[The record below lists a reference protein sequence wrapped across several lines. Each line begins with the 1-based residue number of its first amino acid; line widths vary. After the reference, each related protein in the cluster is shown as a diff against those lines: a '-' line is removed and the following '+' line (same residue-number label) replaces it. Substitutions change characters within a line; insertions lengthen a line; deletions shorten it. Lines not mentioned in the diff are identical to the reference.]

1 MKKIITLSFLV
12 VVLASCTK
20 TAKVTTPTTKQQGFT
35 VNIAPTAGSSLG
47 AIDYVD
53 QSGQSGIWPDP
64 SKFPIVPGS
73 IADTFSLVNGFA
85 EVGNIS
91 LSTEGQFR
99 IGFISE
105 AAGNVLS
112 VTDANGVTQTHPF
125 TADTTLPTGQSD
137 YIFISNVAVV
147 GSKMVSIGITAN

>member
-1 MKKIITLSFLV
+1 MKKIVSLFILAASF
-12 VVLASCTK
+12 ASCTK
-20 TAKVTTPTTKQQGFT
+20 TVKAIAPTSKQQDFT

-53 QSGQSGIWPDP
+53 QSGSSGIWPDP

-73 IADTFSLVNGFA
+73 LTDTFSLSNGFA

-91 LSTEGQFR
+91 LSTAGQFR
-99 IGFISE
+99 VGFISE

-112 VTDANGVTQTHPF
+112 VTDANGVTQTHAF
-125 TADTTLPTGQSD
+125 ITDTTLSTGQSD

-147 GSKMVSIGITAN
+147 GSN